1 MTNRTRAAG
10 RCTIFL
16 GATVL
21 LAYADR
27 PWAASPPAVLIA
39 AGLAAAAG
47 HWIASDDDTVAFLYA
62 AAPIGVP
69 IVAGLLLASLVAGWP
84 AVAAALTA
92 GTTALATRPAGR
104 LLNRM
109 TRR

>member
-1 MTNRTRAAG
+1 MTSRTRIAL

-21 LAYADR
+21 LAHADR
-27 PWAASPPAVLIA
+27 PWAADPAAVFIA

-47 HWIASDDDTVAFLYA
+47 HWIASDDDAVTFLYA

-69 IVAGLLLASLVAGWP
+69 IAAGLLLASLVAGWP

-92 GTTALATRPAGR
+92 GTAALAARPAGR
-104 LLNRM
+104 LIDRM

>member
-1 MTNRTRAAG
+1 MTSNTRIAL

-39 AGLAAAAG
+39 TGLAAAAG
-47 HWIASDDDTVAFLYA
+47 HWIASDDDAISFLYA

-69 IVAGLLLASLVAGWP
+69 IAAGLLLASIAAGWP

-92 GTTALATRPAGR
+92 GTAALVARPVGR
-104 LLNRM
+104 LLDRM
-109 TRR
+109 RRR

>member
-1 MTNRTRAAG
+1 MTSHARVAG
-10 RCTIFL
+10 RCAILL

-39 AGLAAAAG
+39 AGLAVAAG
-47 HWIASDDDTVAFLYA
+47 HWIASDDDTIAFLYA

-69 IVAGLLLASLVAGWP
+69 IAVGLLLASLVADWP

-92 GTTALATRPAGR
+92 GTAALAARPAGR
-104 LLNRM
+104 LIDRM
-109 TRR
+109 ARR